1 MSFDTKY
8 VREKFATHPEFKSEE
23 VLRNACDEIDALRSQ
38 VKDLEGRLAGLVDLI
53 KTVQQFKDIDFEQG
67 GLLDKLAA
75 AHDREVEARA
85 EKRIWLKMAE
95 YCRKERR
102 DICGDRPE
110 CTIGDAYKI
119 GRHDG
124 MGALM
129 SYCEAKSQEK
139 Q

>member
-1 MSFDTKY
+1 MKTIC
-8 VREKFATHPEFKSEE
+8 VICQAINAVEGLSE
-23 VLRNACDEIDALRSQ
+23 
-38 VKDLEGRLAGLVDLI
+38 
-53 KTVQQFKDIDFEQG
+53 
-67 GLLDKLAA
+67 LAA
-75 AHDREVEARA
+75 EHDRSVEARA

-110 CTIGDAYKI
+110 RIIGDAYKT

-129 SYCEAKSQEK
+129 SYCEAKSHLALLRRNDVSSKRAGYHENHYCRPRKDAAQRRASL
-139 Q
+139 